1 MEGIYP
7 LWCSETSLVASL
19 KWALKEPCYPCL
31 NPLSFK
37 KKIQELKRSVVGWD
51 GQPSLSDIDASLEEA
66 VKCLLPLA
74 SVAFIRN
81 SKMKFFQ
88 TPFPL
93 AENLQILFPIWLV
106 SLFTLNV
113 LFFLPFQSR
122 FSYSN
127 ILKIQNQIINFC
139 LPLCPQGI
147 ANFKMWKSLCCF
159 FFSLPFVLL
168 NWEKLRC

>member
-1 MEGIYP
+1 
-7 LWCSETSLVASL
+7 
-19 KWALKEPCYPCL
+19 
-31 NPLSFK
+31 
-37 KKIQELKRSVVGWD
+37 
-51 GQPSLSDIDASLEEA
+51 LSDIDASLEEA

-147 ANFKMWKSLCCF
+147 ANFKM
-159 FFSLPFVLL
+159 
-168 NWEKLRC
+168 